1 MFIRKTKTHLNVTNF
16 IILPGQIIIAP
27 FKSHKM
33 WSSWSWKLAPFSSQ
47 NPQLKFSKGYK
58 NVVWLPVERLN
69 DLFDEVEDDKHPDES
84 RHNDVDL
91 LKK

>member
-1 MFIRKTKTHLNVTNF
+1 MSTRTHLNVKNRMF
-16 IILPGQIIIAP
+16 LPGRIAP
-27 FKSHKM
+27 NKSHKT
-33 WSSWSWKLAPFSSQ
+33 WLSSSRKLAPFLSMDA
-47 NPQLKFSKGYK
+47 LIKFSKGYK

>member
-1 MFIRKTKTHLNVTNF
+1 MDPL
-16 IILPGQIIIAP
+16 
-27 FKSHKM
+27 
-33 WSSWSWKLAPFSSQ
+33 
-47 NPQLKFSKGYK
+47 LKFSKGYK

-69 DLFDEVEDDKHPDES
+69 DLFDEVEDDEHPDES